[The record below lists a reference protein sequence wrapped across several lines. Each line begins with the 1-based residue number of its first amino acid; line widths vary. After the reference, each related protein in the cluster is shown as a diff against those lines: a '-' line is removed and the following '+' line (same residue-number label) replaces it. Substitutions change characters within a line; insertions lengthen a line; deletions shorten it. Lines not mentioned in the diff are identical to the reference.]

1 MPTHRLR
8 RTVLAFAAAVGLS
21 LGAASP
27 AFATDPVTFSGS
39 QIVDQV
45 GALGSEKSDLQKD
58 VDAFQEKT
66 GARLYVAFVDEF
78 TNPTTGR
85 DWATALVK
93 KNGWTSNKVVVLA
106 VATKSS
112 PRKYFVGA
120 GSGSTLTKFDSK
132 ADTAVVAKVKDQDWA
147 GAVQATITSY
157 GGSTTNSS
165 GSGFSLMTPLI
176 ILVIV
181 GLGVFLFVRARR
193 KKALAG
199 GGGQGQVGGPQGRVP
214 SAEEIASLR
223 QQAGPLLIKADDAIR
238 TSEQEMN
245 FALASYGDSAVAT
258 FREDLDKAKG
268 QLAESFKLQ
277 QQLDDDI
284 PDTPQ
289 QQYEWLSQIIAHC
302 NAVNDE
308 LNAHSQ
314 EFDDLRRLEAQ
325 APALAEEL
333 RSSLPALSGRLESA
347 RGGLAG
353 LAAEYA
359 DSAVHQ
365 VQDNVQQATERLNF
379 VESSASGALAAAQAG
394 RNSEAAVQVRAA
406 QQAKAQ
412 AEDLVGAVESTRQR
426 LSEAKAQLTESVRAG
441 AQDLAQAKAALANG
455 NQLGLAGPTAALEA
469 ALNQVREQLSTG
481 RPDPVALLA
490 SVEQARAGLDEPLAQ
505 VRDQAE
511 QAQRAAQALQ
521 SAIRSASAKIEG
533 TEDFVKS
540 RRGVVGAQA
549 RTRLAEAR
557 RLLDDAIASAGQDPQ
572 RALASAQRA
581 EQLAD
586 SAAQDA
592 EQDVQGFQYGGMGG
606 YGQRGGMGGGFG
618 GMNGVGGAVLGGIL
632 GSILTSGGH
641 HHSGGGDGGFFG
653 GGDGGFGGFGGG
665 GDFGGGGGFGG
676 FDGGGGE
683 F

>member
-1 MPTHRLR
+1 M
-8 RTVLAFAAAVGLS
+8 AAAVGIS

-27 AFATDPVTFSGS
+27 AFATDPVSLNGS
-39 QIVDQV
+39 AIIDQSNV
-45 GALGSEKSDLQKD
+45 LGSAKADLQKD
-58 VDAFQEKT
+58 VDDFQAKT
-66 GARLYVAFVDEF
+66 GNALHVIFVDEF
-78 TNPTTGR
+78 TNPE
-85 DWATALVK
+85 DAAKWANAVGT
-93 KNGWTSNKVVVLA
+93 KNGFNNSKHVILA
-106 VATKSS
+106 VATDA
-112 PRKYFVGA
+112 RKYIVSADSTSSLSRYNAQATSAVGDKLR
-120 GSGSTLTKFDSK
+120 SN
-132 ADTAVVAKVKDQDWA
+132 DWV
-147 GAVQATITSY
+147 GAVQAAIKAY
-157 GGSTTNSS
+157 GGSTSNSS

-181 GLGVFLFVRARR
+181 GVGVFLFVRSRR

-199 GGGQGQVGGPQGRVP
+199 GGQGRVGGAQGRVP
-214 SAEEIASLR
+214 TAEEIAQLR
-223 QQAGPLLIKADDAIR
+223 TQAGPLLIKADDAIR

-245 FALASYGDSAVAT
+245 FALASYGEAAIKT
-258 FREDLDKAKG
+258 FSDDLEKAKG

-289 QQYEWLSQIIAHC
+289 QQYDWLTQIIAHC

-308 LNAHSQ
+308 LNTHSK
-314 EFDDLRRLEAQ
+314 EFDELRRLEAS
-325 APALAEEL
+325 APALAQEL
-333 RSSLPALSGRLESA
+333 GQALPSLSGRLEAA
-347 RGGLAG
+347 RNGLAG

-359 DSAVHQ
+359 DSAVRQ
-365 VQDNVQQATERLNF
+365 VQDNVQQAQERLSF
-379 VESSASGALAAAQAG
+379 IESSSAGAQQAAAAG
-394 RNSEAAVQVRAA
+394 RASEAAVQVRAA

-412 AEDLVGAVESTRQR
+412 AEDLISAVESTRQR
-426 LSEAKAQLTESVRAG
+426 LAEAKAQLTESVRAG

-455 NQLGLAGPTAALEA
+455 NQPGLAGPTSALET
-469 ALNQVREQLSTG
+469 ALSQVRDQLSTG

-490 SVEQARAGLDEPLAQ
+490 TVEQARSTLDAPLAQ
-505 VRDQAE
+505 VRDAAE
-511 QAQRAAQALQ
+511 QSARAAQALQ
-521 SAIRSASAKIEG
+521 STIRSASAKIEG

-540 RRGVVGAQA
+540 RRGGVGAQA

-557 RLLDDAIASAGQDPQ
+557 RLLDDAIAAAGQDPQ

-586 SAAQDA
+586 AAAA
-592 EQDVQGFQYGGMGG
+592 EAERDVQGFQYGGTGG
-606 YGQRGGMGGGFG
+606 YGARGGLGGGFG

-632 GSILTSGGH
+632 GSILASGGS
-641 HHSGGGDGGFFG
+641 HHSGGNDGGIFG

-676 FDGGGGE
+676 FDGGGGD